1 MNHWYPFNIIP
12 LFKRYLVDNIDW
24 FETALD
30 DFEDDYLII
39 DCPGQIELYTHFPIM
54 KNIVSKLQRLGYSV
68 CGVYL
73 LDSQFVEDTTKFFA
87 GVMSAM
93 SAMIQLEIPH
103 INVMTKMDLL
113 GPKADDPALDRFFE
127 VDGTL
132 LVEDANAMT
141 KPKFHLLN
149 QAIVRLVSSL
159 HVFFIDCF
167 YMEAYTHF

>member
-1 MNHWYPFNIIP
+1 M
-12 LFKRYLVDNIDW
+12 
-24 FETALD
+24 D
-30 DFEDDYLII
+30 DFDDDYLII

-54 KNIVSKLQRLGYSV
+54 KNIVAKLQRLGYSV

-93 SAMIQLEIPH
+93 AAMIQLEIPH

-132 LVEDANAMT
+132 LVDDANAMT
-141 KPKFHLLN
+141 KPKFHQLN
-149 QAIVRLVSSL
+149 EAIVRLVGLFCLCLTSCSQL
-159 HVFFIDCF
+159 TLLLFSCSPQTD
-167 YMEAYTHF
+167 